1 MDILIIANDPPYGTE
16 RLYNALRLAAAL
28 LKNESNHV
36 RVFLMGD
43 AVSGAKAGQ
52 KTPEGYY
59 NIERMLR
66 RVLTRGEVLLCGTCL
81 DARALGT
88 EELMPDTRRSTM
100 DEWPRRRLRPTAC
113 SCSKGASL
121 PSPGVDPGLR
131 PGVVPDRLGHGND
144 GRRPRRSTICRKP
157 TLGDAAYRCDVSR
170 HRAGDVPGVDVDGAC
185 RPSDRLSCGHAA
197 GCSRWGASHAGDTR
211 AVTPAAF
218 RRYVSGRH
226 LPGVC
231 AVLPLR
237 RR

>member
-28 LKNESNHV
+28 LKDESNRV

-81 DARALGT
+81 DARALSV

-100 DEWPRRRLRPTAC
+100 DELAAATA
-113 SCSKGASL
+113 SA
-121 PSPGVDPGLR
+121 
-131 PGVVPDRLGHGND
+131 DR
-144 GRRPRRSTICRKP
+144 
-157 TLGDAAYRCDVSR
+157 
-170 HRAGDVPGVDVDGAC
+170 
-185 RPSDRLSCGHAA
+185 
-197 GCSRWGASHAGDTR
+197 
-211 AVTPAAF
+211 
-218 RRYVSGRH
+218 
-226 LPGVC
+226 
-231 AVLPLR
+231 VLVF
-237 RR
+237 